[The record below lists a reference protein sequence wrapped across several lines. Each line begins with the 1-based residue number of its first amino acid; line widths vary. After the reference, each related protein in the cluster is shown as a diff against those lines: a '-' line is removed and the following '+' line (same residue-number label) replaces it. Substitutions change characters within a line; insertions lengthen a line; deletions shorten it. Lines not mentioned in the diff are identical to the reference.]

1 MPGLNASDLLSR
13 SARQQVGIATARWQ
27 QVLQH
32 PPSGNCQ
39 IGTSPVLGSSA
50 SKAHRVRAWRA
61 LGSTTH
67 HLQPGAA
74 KRFGR
79 IVVDIYGHG
88 RQQGHRLG
96 EHHLMAPVQRMNL
109 EQAVGCAMDLLG
121 QQAIAIEYLA
131 ASAGAARTT
140 FRASWSRPWPIFS
153 RHPQHAGPCPQPREH
168 GP

>member
-1 MPGLNASDLLSR
+1 MPPTCFRAARDSR
-13 SARQQVGIATARWQ
+13 SESQQRVGNRYCNT
-27 QVLQH
+27 
-32 PPSGNCQ
+32 PSGNCQ

-61 LGSTTH
+61 LGSATH

-153 RHPQHAGPCPQPREH
+153 RHPQHAGPCPQPRAH